1 MASRSTRLLAL
12 VVAAVALI
20 SLGGAALMAL
30 GRSRAEGR
38 ERRARAEAADRG
50 PKVTVVR
57 VEEPPGVRTVVLPG
71 DVRAFWQTTL
81 YAKVNGYV
89 QDLAV
94 DRGAQVRTGQ
104 VLARIAS
111 PETDHQVAQARSTL
125 RVRQQFAARVHA
137 LAPTHAVSAEDVDRA
152 DADLAVASA
161 ELRRLQALQEYEIL
175 RAPFDGVVTARYV
188 DPGALLAGP
197 GQPVLEVSSPGRVR
211 VLVNVGQD
219 VAPFVQLGD
228 EARVRMDQL
237 PGVEVRAEVRRTS
250 GALDMRS
257 RSMLVE
263 AWPVEAAPALL
274 PGSFVHVA
282 LRVRVPPLP
291 AVPAEALVQRGARLQ
306 VATVRDGRLRFVDVE
321 PGTNDGRVVQIR
333 SGVTAGEVV
342 ALSPPS
348 DLGEGAPIQAV
359 PRGEGQ
365 PQRAA
370 RSLPAPR

>member
-1 MASRSTRLLAL
+1 MVNRSTRLLTL

-20 SLGGAALMAL
+20 SLGGAVLLAL
-30 GRSRAEGR
+30 GRSRAEDR

-57 VEEPPGVRTVVLPG
+57 VEAPPGVRTVVLPG

-94 DRGAQVRTGQ
+94 DKGAQVRTGQ

-111 PETDHQVAQARSTL
+111 PETDHQVAEARSTL
-125 RVRQQFAARVHA
+125 RVRQRLAARMHA
-137 LAPTHAVSAEDVDRA
+137 LVPAHAVSEEAVDQA
-152 DADLAVASA
+152 DTDLAVAAA

-175 RAPFDGVVTARYV
+175 RAPGSTYRAVTT
-188 DPGALLAGP
+188 PSKGALLAGP
-197 GQPVLEVSSPGRVR
+197 GQPVLEVSAPGRVR

-219 VAPFVQLGD
+219 VAPFVELGD
-228 EARVRMDQL
+228 EAVVRMDQL
-237 PGVEVRAEVRRTS
+237 PGVDVRAEVRRTS

-263 AWPVEAAPALL
+263 AWPVEGAPALV

-282 LRVRVPPLP
+282 LRVRVPALP

-306 VATVRDGRLRFVDVE
+306 VATVRDGRLHFVDVE
-321 PGTNDGRVVQIR
+321 AGTNDGRIVQIR
-333 SGVTAGEVV
+333 SGVTTGEVV

-348 DLGEGAPIQAV
+348 DLDDGAPIEAV